1 MRIPYLPNPPTTSTP
16 EEADI
21 LSRVQARRGPNGLLP
36 LDRALLHSFPVTDG
50 WGSFMGAIR
59 QRTSLTTVIRELV
72 ISRVS
77 ILNEAWSEWD
87 VHSAILAEGGFSDA
101 ALQAARDVEVDV
113 AAKVAEDVL
122 SEAEGAVLK
131 YADAMTKT
139 VAVPDDVFQALK
151 KHFNDRE
158 VVEITATAAAYNCV
172 SRVLVALDVG
182 EQNH

>member
-1 MRIPYLPNPPTTSTP
+1 MRLPYVSDPPATSTP

-21 LSRVQARRGPNGLLP
+21 LSKVQARRAPNGLLP

-50 WGSFMGAIR
+50 WGAFMGAIR

-77 ILNEAWSEWD
+77 VLNKAWLEWD
-87 VHSAILAEGGFSDA
+87 VHSAILADGGFSND
-101 ALQAARDVEVDV
+101 ALQVARDKNVDV
-113 AAKVAEDVL
+113 AAKVAEGVL
-122 SEAEGAVLK
+122 TEAEGAVLK

-139 VAVPDDVFQALK
+139 VTVPDEVFEAVK
-151 KHFNDRE
+151 KHFNYRE
-158 VVEITATAAAYNCV
+158 VVEITTTAAAYNCV

-182 EQNH
+182 EQNR